1 MTERRDCA
9 VGERDNGLGGAEQLK
24 KEEKVNKREVG
35 GFYEEAAALF
45 LSKKG
50 VRILERNYRC
60 RQGEIDLIGLDGEY
74 LVFFEIKYRKDEA
87 AGLPE
92 EAVNSAKRRRICGAA
107 KYFLYLNGY
116 GESIPIRF
124 DVIAICQSRVRWYQN
139 AFDYIGK

>member
-74 LVFFEIKYRKDEA
+74 LVFFEVKYRKDEE
-87 AGLPE
+87 AGLPA
-92 EAVNSAKRRRICGAA
+92 EAVNSAQAA
-107 KYFLYLNGY
+107 KDLRYCEVLFIS
-116 GESIPIRF
+116 ERIWRKRS
-124 DVIAICQSRVRWYQN
+124 DTV
-139 AFDYIGK
+139 